1 MASVLKWIDIIIAKD
16 KQTCC
21 LCIGKDIRD
30 KRKEQMDEDMLASY
44 LYSCQCVCS

>member
-16 KQTCC
+16 KRTCC
-21 LCIGKDIRD
+21 LCIGKDVRD